1 MNESDILQQSAL
13 AQGAMIR
20 DGLLSSEELTAIYDS
35 APPLTG
41 RIFKAARTA
50 EDGAEEIALADGE
63 IDRFLPK
70 SLHGS
75 DRATVASS

>member
-1 MNESDILQQSAL
+1 M
-13 AQGAMIR
+13 
-20 DGLLSSEELTAIYDS
+20 EELTAIYDS

-41 RIFKAARTA
+41 RIFKASRTA
-50 EDGAEEIALADGE
+50 ADGAEEIALADGE

-75 DRATVASS
+75 DRATVPSS